1 LAAEATPS
9 FLYLPGLPAAGEELV
24 LPEEEARYVTRVC
37 RARAGECAQ
46 ASDGR
51 GALARLRLLEVR
63 GGVRARVES
72 REARARAR
80 VCHVLCGAPEG
91 GRGDWLVE
99 KLAELGV
106 ARFRPVECARG
117 RWPAH
122 GERLARWRRLAV
134 AALRQSRSPHLMEV
148 LEPTPLAEALAGLPP
163 EANRWL
169 ADAEGP
175 PADRAGLGETGMA
188 AGLIGPSGGLAP
200 DERQGALAG
209 GFRPVRLAEARLRTE
224 TAALA
229 WAALWAGSGSRPDR
243 AV

>member
-1 LAAEATPS
+1 MAAEATPS
-9 FLYLPGLPAAGEELV
+9 FLYLPGLPAAGEEFA
-24 LPEEEARYVTRVC
+24 LPDEEARYVTRVC

-51 GALARLRLLEVR
+51 GTLARLRLLEVR

-80 VCHVLCGAPEG
+80 VCHLLCGAPEG
-91 GRGDWLVE
+91 ERGDWLGE

-106 ARFRPVECARG
+106 ARFQPVECARG

-122 GERLARWRRLAV
+122 GARLSRWRRLAV
-134 AALRQSRSPHLMEV
+134 AALRQSRSPHLLEV
-148 LEPTPLAEALAGLPP
+148 LEPVPLAEALAGLPP
-163 EANRWL
+163 GAERWL
-169 ADAEGP
+169 ADAEGA
-175 PADRAGLGETGMA
+175 PADRAVLGAAGLA
-188 AGLIGPSGGLAP
+188 VGLIGPSGGL
-200 DERQGALAG
+200 DRGERQGALDG

-229 WAALWAGSGSRPDR
+229 WAAQWAGSGSWPDR
-243 AV
+243 AS